1 MIDSSL
7 FQLFCKFL
15 KFGTQFTSKLKT
27 LFKIYVK
34 SYNRFYPCIH
44 GFIPCDEFFVQT
56 HRAQ

>member
-1 MIDSSL
+1 MIDSPL

-27 LFKIYVK
+27 LFKICIK
-34 SYNRFYPCIH
+34 SYNHFYPCIR
-44 GFIPCDEFFVQT
+44 FIPCDEFLVQT